1 MTASS
6 AAVISAAAAVVIAVA
21 ELGLIRAASSRVGSP
36 ARLRDIGVH
45 DLPMP
50 N

>member
-6 AAVISAAAAVVIAVA
+6 AVVTSAPAAVVIALA

-36 ARLRDIGVH
+36 ARLRDMGVD

-50 N
+50 D